1 MYSYNAKRTFVGLML
16 SLFEK
21 LAYMLII
28 ISILAFVAAI
38 FSTAFLRPSDISY
51 FELALPVIISM
62 IMMVASTLLMN
73 CVLAIIIGRARKRD
87 PSLFDNDMKGM
98 VLREGQ
104 NGEGSYES
112 ADWLSNNRLRQ
123 IIAFGKQ

>member
-1 MYSYNAKRTFVGLML
+1 MYPYNAKRTFVGLML

-21 LAYMLII
+21 LCYVLVVLSIGVFLVSVWVAVTKYHKGLVWEAFALIVSAILLFLGSVVLCSSVTGII
-28 ISILAFVAAI
+28 IQ
-38 FSTAFLRPSDISY
+38 
-51 FELALPVIISM
+51 
-62 IMMVASTLLMN
+62 
-73 CVLAIIIGRARKRD
+73 RARKRD

-104 NGEGSYES
+104 NGEGGYES

-123 IIAFGKQ
+123 IMALGKQ

>member
-21 LAYMLII
+21 LCYVLVVLSIGVFLVSVWVAVTKYHKGLVWEAFALIVSAILLFLGSVVLGYSVTGII
-28 ISILAFVAAI
+28 IQ
-38 FSTAFLRPSDISY
+38 
-51 FELALPVIISM
+51 
-62 IMMVASTLLMN
+62 
-73 CVLAIIIGRARKRD
+73 RARKRD

-123 IIAFGKQ
+123 IMALGKQ